1 MEESIKEIKAKIL
14 GLMIECDLSYVEFKM
29 SCNSD
34 KTDLRGNIYVEED
47 LLEESD
53 DDENDTLRNL
63 GLL

>member
-1 MEESIKEIKAKIL
+1 MEKHITEIKQKIL
-14 GLMIECDLSYVEFKM
+14 SLMIEHDLSYIEFKM

-34 KTDLRGNIYVEED
+34 KSDLRGNIYMEED
-47 LLEESD
+47 VLEES

>member
-1 MEESIKEIKAKIL
+1 
-14 GLMIECDLSYVEFKM
+14 MIEHDLSYIEFKM

-34 KTDLRGNIYVEED
+34 KSDLRGNIYMEED
-47 LLEESD
+47 ILEES

>member
-1 MEESIKEIKAKIL
+1 MEKHITEIKAKIL
-14 GLMIECDLSYVEFKM
+14 SLMIEHDLSYVELKM

-34 KTDLRGNIYVEED
+34 KSDLRGNIYMEED
-47 LLEESD
+47 VLEES

>member
-1 MEESIKEIKAKIL
+1 MEKHITEIKQKIL
-14 GLMIECDLSYVEFKM
+14 SLMIEHDLSYVELKM

-34 KTDLRGNIYVEED
+34 KSDLRGNIYMEED
-47 LLEESD
+47 ILEES

>member
-1 MEESIKEIKAKIL
+1 MEKHITEIKQKIL
-14 GLMIECDLSYVEFKM
+14 SLMIEHDLSYVELKM

-34 KTDLRGNIYVEED
+34 KSDLRGNIYIEGD
-47 LLEESD
+47 ILEES